1 MDGPDNLACN
11 FTSDPAD
18 TARRP
23 FKPPSSKRQ
32 QLIPEEAAEIY
43 LQRPS
48 KEGKLSR
55 HGGMALC
62 KVIAPKYGVTP
73 KTIRDI
79 WRGRTWIQATQ
90 HLWTEEERAVRLKS
104 QGTTESS
111 DSDELAKTQDEAIQE
126 NNRETDAKCNFA
138 PISLLARSQ
147 LLAPPPVD
155 QKRENTSGWAWEC
168 GSAPLGCTA
177 EDPFHGD
184 W

>member
-1 MDGPDNLACN
+1 MDGPHSLACN
-11 FTSDPAD
+11 FASDAAD
-18 TARRP
+18 AARRP

-43 LQRPS
+43 MQRPS
-48 KEGKLSR
+48 KEGKMSR

-90 HLWTEEERAVRLKS
+90 HLWSEEERAVRLRS
-104 QGTTESS
+104 QVATESS
-111 DSDELAKTQDEAIQE
+111 DSDELARTQEEE
-126 NNRETDAKCNFA
+126 NGHEINSLVNFHSI
-138 PISLLARSQ
+138 PLKPRSQ
-147 LLAPPPVD
+147 QLAPPCL
-155 QKRENTSGWAWEC
+155 ETSGWSWEC
-168 GSAPLGCTA
+168 GSAPLESTF